1 MLAPLDP
8 MSWRIS
14 NMNTFSGQSEDML
27 KSTSIHLSFTE
38 WTRALDLE
46 ASIGTQAVN
55 GLVIESIISIRDH
68 GKWVGDVDAA
78 RALMDPIVFKMDQQK
93 PCDHPPN
100 SQPIVPM
107 YAVECWDEL
116 KDCPEG
122 LVVVKARG
130 NWVARLAATCY
141 LVECSRQPH
150 SRIKRVT
157 ICPDKMCWACVRPEF
172 PANVYIH

>member
-14 NMNTFSGQSEDML
+14 NMNAFDGQSEDML

-38 WTRALDLE
+38 WARALDSE

-78 RALMDPIVFKMDQQK
+78 RALMNPIVFKMDQQK
-93 PCDHPPN
+93 PCGHPPN
-100 SQPIVPM
+100 AQPIVPM

-130 NWVARLAATCY
+130 SWVARLAATCY
-141 LVECSRQPH
+141 LVECSKQPH
-150 SRIKRVT
+150 SRIKRIT
-157 ICPDKMCWACVRPEF
+157 ICPDKVCWACVRPEF